1 MSVMKIGFLDIEWV
15 DLLDVL
21 LLAFLLYQIYYLV
34 KGTIASRIFLGYLLV
49 YLLYLVAKAVG
60 LELLTTLLGYFIS
73 VGALALIIIFQQEI
87 RRFLLIIGKSTNIA
101 NSRFFLRWFRPPAVS
116 EPATPLKPIVDA
128 CKSMSSEFTGGLMV
142 VSKND
147 DLDKFIQ
154 TGDSLDAVVSK
165 RLLLSIAGQYSPLRD
180 GAVII
185 SDDRIRA
192 ARCILPISEN
202 DEMLTSTGFRHR
214 AAIGI
219 TEVTDAAA
227 IAISE
232 ETGRISLAIDGEL
245 YANISSA
252 ELEEKLQNY
261 LMDVSKPRRRE
272 NGKGNNHT

>member
-1 MSVMKIGFLDIEWV
+1 MKIGFLDIDWV

-21 LLAFLLYQIYYLV
+21 LLAFLLYQIYFLV

-101 NSRFFLRWFRPPAVS
+101 NSRFFTRWFRQPTIS
-116 EPATPLKPIVDA
+116 EPVTPLKPIVDA

-154 TGDSLDAVVSK
+154 TGDSLDALVSK

-185 SDDRIRA
+185 ADDRIRA

-202 DEMLTSTGFRHR
+202 DEILTSTGFRHR

-219 TEVTDAAA
+219 SEVTDAAA

-245 YANISSA
+245 YANISSG
-252 ELEEKLQNY
+252 ELEEKLQQY
-261 LMDVSKPRRRE
+261 LTDAGKPRKRE
-272 NGKGNNHT
+272 TGKGSNHQ

>member
-1 MSVMKIGFLDIEWV
+1 MKIGFLDIEWV
-15 DLLDVL
+15 DIVDVL
-21 LLAFLLYQIYYLV
+21 LLAFLLYQIYFLV

-60 LELLTTLLGYFIS
+60 LELLTTILGYFIS

-101 NSRFFLRWFRPPAVS
+101 NSRLFMRWFRQPAVV
-116 EPATPLKPIVDA
+116 EPSTPLKPVIDA
-128 CKSMSSEFTGGLMV
+128 CKSMSTEFTGGLIV
-142 VSKND
+142 IAKND

-154 TGDSLDAVVSK
+154 TGDPLEAIITK
-165 RLLLSIAGQYSPLRD
+165 RLLLSIASQYSPLRD
-180 GAVII
+180 GAII
-185 SDDRIRA
+185 IAEDRIRA

-202 DEMLTSTGFRHR
+202 DEILTSTGFRHR

-219 TEVTDAAA
+219 SEVTDAAA

-252 ELEEKLQNY
+252 ELEEKLQQY
-261 LMDVSKPRRRE
+261 LADLSRIKKRE
-272 NGKGNNHT
+272 NGKDTPV

>member
-1 MSVMKIGFLDIEWV
+1 MKIGFLDIEWV
-15 DLLDVL
+15 DVLDVL
-21 LLAFLLYQIYYLV
+21 LLAFLLYQIYFLV

-60 LELLTTLLGYFIS
+60 LELLTTILGYFIS

-101 NSRFFLRWFRPPAVS
+101 NSRLFTRWFRQPTSADPL
-116 EPATPLKPIVDA
+116 TPLKPIIDA
-128 CKSMSSEFTGGLMV
+128 CKSMSSEFTGGLIV
-142 VSKND
+142 IAKND

-154 TGDSLDAVVSK
+154 TGDLLDAIVAK
-165 RLLLSIAGQYSPLRD
+165 RLLLSIVSQYSPLRD

-185 SDDRIRA
+185 SEDRIRA

-202 DEMLTSTGFRHR
+202 DEILTSTGFRHR

-219 TEVTDAAA
+219 SEVTDAAA

-232 ETGRISLAIDGEL
+232 ETGRISLAIDGDL
-245 YANISSA
+245 YPNISSA
-252 ELEEKLQNY
+252 ELEEKLGQY
-261 LMDVSKPRRRE
+261 LAEINRIRKRE
-272 NGKGNNHT
+272 NGKDASL

>member
-1 MSVMKIGFLDIEWV
+1 MKIGFLDIEWV
-15 DLLDVL
+15 DVLDVL
-21 LLAFLLYQIYYLV
+21 LLAFLLYQIYFLV
-34 KGTIASRIFLGYLLV
+34 KGTIASRIFLGYLLI

-60 LELLTTLLGYFIS
+60 LELLTTILGYFIS

-101 NSRFFLRWFRPPAVS
+101 NSRLFMRWFRQPASS
-116 EPATPLKPIVDA
+116 EPTTPLKPIIDA
-128 CKSMSSEFTGGLMV
+128 CKSMSSEFTGGLIV
-142 VSKND
+142 VAKND
-147 DLDKFIQ
+147 DLEKFIQ
-154 TGDSLDAVVSK
+154 TGDRLEALVTK

-180 GAVII
+180 GAII
-185 SDDRIRA
+185 ITEDRIRA

-219 TEVTDAAA
+219 SEVTDAAA

-245 YANISSA
+245 FANISSA
-252 ELEEKLQNY
+252 ELEEKLQQY
-261 LMDVSKPRRRE
+261 LLEISKSKKRE
-272 NGKGNNHT
+272 NGKDTTVE

>member
-1 MSVMKIGFLDIEWV
+1 MKIGFLDIEWV
-15 DLLDVL
+15 DVLDVM
-21 LLAFLLYQIYYLV
+21 LLAFLLYQIYFLV
-34 KGTIASRIFLGYLLV
+34 KGTIASRIFLGYLLI
-49 YLLYLVAKAVG
+49 YLLYLVAKAIG

-101 NSRFFLRWFRPPAVS
+101 NSRFFLRWFRTPTVS
-116 EPATPLKPIVDA
+116 ETATPLKPIVDA
-128 CKSMSSEFTGGLMV
+128 CKSMSSEFTGGLIV
-142 VSKND
+142 VGKND
-147 DLDKFIQ
+147 DLEKFIQ
-154 TGDSLDAVVSK
+154 TGDRLDALVAK

-185 SDDRIRA
+185 SEDRIRA

-202 DEMLTSTGFRHR
+202 DEILTSTGFRHR

-219 TEVTDAAA
+219 SEVTDAAA

-245 YANISSA
+245 YANISSG
-252 ELEEKLQNY
+252 ELEEKLQQY
-261 LMDVSKPRRRE
+261 LLEMNRTRKRE
-272 NGKGNNHT
+272 GGKDAPV

>member
-1 MSVMKIGFLDIEWV
+1 MKIGFLDIEWV
-15 DLLDVL
+15 DVLDVL
-21 LLAFLLYQIYYLV
+21 LLAFLLYQIYFLV

-49 YLLYLVAKAVG
+49 YLLYLVAKAIG

-101 NSRFFLRWFRPPAVS
+101 NSRFFRRWLGQPVPDEPAVS
-116 EPATPLKPIVDA
+116 LKPIVDA
-128 CKSMSSEFTGGLMV
+128 SKAMSSEFTGGLIV
-142 VSKND
+142 VCKND
-147 DLDKFIQ
+147 DLEKFIE
-154 TGDSLDAVVSK
+154 TGDRLDAMVSK

-219 TEVTDAAA
+219 SEVSDAAA

-245 YANISSA
+245 FANISSG
-252 ELEEKLQNY
+252 ELEEKLQQY
-261 LMDVSKPRRRE
+261 LLEKNRPKKRE
-272 NGKGNNHT
+272 GGKDAPVA